1 MKIERTKNA
10 TRNIIFGVI
19 QKIYTIIVPFVMR
32 TAMIY
37 FMGVEYLGLN
47 SLFTSV
53 LQVLNLAE
61 LGVGSAMVYSMY
73 KPIAEDDTPTICALM
88 RLYRTYYRIIGIV
101 IAAAGLCATPFI
113 PKLVKGSLPPELN
126 IYVLYLMNL
135 GITVLSYW
143 LFAYKNCLL
152 GAFQRGDVG
161 SKISMILNTVQYVA
175 QFCVLYFLRDYYVYL
190 IVAMATGVCGNLVTA
205 VVVTRMYPD
214 YRPVG
219 KLDNTTVKGINQRIR
234 DLFTAKLGGTIVNSA
249 DTIVISAFIGLEM
262 LAMYQNYY
270 YIMSSVIG
278 FILVIFGAC
287 TAGIGN
293 SLVVETE
300 EKNYKDFKKIALFT
314 IWIAT
319 VCCAC
324 FVCVYQPFMTVWV
337 GEKYLLDI
345 WIVILI
351 CVYFYLY
358 VVNQL
363 SCVYKDA
370 AGIWHQD
377 RFRPLIAGIVNL
389 VFNLAFV
396 KIWGIYA
403 ILISTII
410 SYIFV
415 AMPWVIHNLFHT
427 VFKRSPGEYVFM
439 ILKGALTSAVDA
451 SVCFFVCNLF
461 RFSDRLSIIVN
472 IIICI
477 GISNAFLIIIYKNDP
492 IFDSMLDLLD
502 KVSKRKLH
510 FLISK
515 MKNKEN

>member
-234 DLFTAKLGGTIVNSA
+234 DLFTAKLGTVIVNSI
-249 DTIVISAFIGLEM
+249 DTLVISAFLGLSM
-262 LAMYQNYY
+262 LAVYQNYY
-270 YIMSSVIG
+270 YILSSVMGIVG
-278 FILVIFGAC
+278 IVFGAC
-287 TAGIGN
+287 MAGIGN
-293 SLVVETE
+293 SIVVESKQ
-300 EKNYKDFKKIALFT
+300 KNYNDLKKFT
-314 IWIAT
+314 FIISWIAGFCT
-319 VCCAC
+319 TCLLCL
-324 FVCVYQPFMTVWV
+324 YQPFIDIWV
-337 GEKYLLDI
+337 GKELKLDFNVVICLCIYYYIMEISQLLFI
-345 WIVILI
+345 
-351 CVYFYLY
+351 
-358 VVNQL
+358 
-363 SCVYKDA
+363 YKDA
-370 AGIWHQD
+370 SGMWHED
-377 RFRPLIAGIVNL
+377 RFRPLVTASANL
-389 VFNLAFV
+389 LMNLILVHF
-396 KIWGIYA
+396 WGIYGV
-403 ILISTII
+403 ILSTVLSTACIG
-410 SYIFV
+410 
-415 AMPWVIHNLFHT
+415 MPWLLNNLFT
-427 VFKRSPGEYVFM
+427 MLFEKKYMVDYLKRLFFYSGNSLVVCVIVYLICSFVKKDSLTTFVVRMGVCCILPNVFFLLLYNKKEEFKQSVELFDRMTKGKIKFLKKLYV
-439 ILKGALTSAVDA
+439 
-451 SVCFFVCNLF
+451 
-461 RFSDRLSIIVN
+461 
-472 IIICI
+472 
-477 GISNAFLIIIYKNDP
+477 
-492 IFDSMLDLLD
+492 
-502 KVSKRKLH
+502 
-510 FLISK
+510 
-515 MKNKEN
+515 